1 MKVSRVSGYRKNEIT
16 PEFAGRFLSF
26 FYPTVADIAEW
37 FFDHVNLPVDCSIYQ
52 GLAREQLS

>member
-26 FYPTVADIAEW
+26 FYPTVADIAE
-37 FFDHVNLPVDCSIYQ
+37 
-52 GLAREQLS
+52 